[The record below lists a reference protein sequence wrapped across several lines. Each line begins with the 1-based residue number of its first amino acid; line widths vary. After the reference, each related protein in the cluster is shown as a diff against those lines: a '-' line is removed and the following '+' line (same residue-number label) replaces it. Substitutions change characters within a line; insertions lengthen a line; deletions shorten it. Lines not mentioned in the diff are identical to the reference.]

1 MPPHRTWLA
10 ALAAIPIALA
20 MVPAAGA
27 VVYCVNDT
35 ACAAAGGSAQA
46 SITNAFTAAKN
57 HPGPD
62 RVQIGAGT
70 YTAGS
75 ADGFEYG
82 APEASNSVEVVGAG
96 MTQTHIVP
104 ASGGDDGYTTL
115 KISGSVLSSVQDLE
129 VAARALSGVT
139 SFNTA
144 LDVAGTA
151 RHVSV
156 TVSLHQTGVA
166 LAAGSSLL
174 DSQVTSTSFDFTSP
188 GVFARGPGGLVERSA
203 VASGDLAIQAGTG
216 GSVLVTHSRV
226 SGGAA
231 VRGDGGSAVVENSIL
246 TYKPGAPSF
255 TGIFASSNGTATAR
269 HVTIDGTGAPA
280 GASRGAEAFA
290 SGVNVDSE
298 VLIESS
304 VLMGVETSLERINGS
319 NGTTNITAR
328 YSNYNPA
335 TNKASGGGSG
345 AISQGPGNI
354 NVDPGYTDRAAGDYR
369 LRADSQMI
377 DAADPNGTLNED
389 FRLTPRPADG
399 NGDGTATRDIGA
411 FEFVS
416 APPLAVITGPDTADA
431 GTPATFSGSSSSDPD
446 PGDAL
451 TYSWT
456 AAGGGLAKLLRAAA
470 VSATGPD
477 LTQAFPTPGTASV
490 VLTVTDRAGLT
501 ASATK
506 AVTVLDKT
514 PPVVSKLKTK
524 NKAFALG
531 AKPTPLTV
539 AALKRGTAFSF
550 TLSEPATVSI
560 EIQSKRAGRVV
571 NGKCKA
577 GAKTGKKCSIYKRK
591 GTLTR
596 GGKLG
601 KNSVAFSGRLA
612 SKALA
617 PGAYRAVVTA
627 KDAAGNVSAKRTVSF
642 TVLPG

>member
-1 MPPHRTWLA
+1 VPPRRTCLA

-20 MVPAAGA
+20 LAPPAGA
-27 VVYCVNDT
+27 ITYCVNDT
-35 ACAAAGGSAQA
+35 RCTAAGGAPQST
-46 SITNAFTAAKN
+46 IPLAFTAAKN
-57 HPGPD
+57 HPGLD
-62 RVQIGAGT
+62 RVEIGAGT
-70 YTAGS
+70 YDAGAS
-75 ADGFEYG
+75 GFAYDAAET
-82 APEASNSVEVVGAG
+82 SNSVEVVGAG

-104 ASGGDDGYTTL
+104 PAGGGSSYTTL
-115 KISGSVLSSVQDLE
+115 KIASSPLSSVGDLE
-129 VAARALSGVT
+129 VVGRPINGISA
-139 SFNTA
+139 FNTA
-144 LDVAGTA
+144 LSVAGTA
-151 RHVSV
+151 RRVSV
-156 TVSLHQTGVA
+156 SVQLHVTGVDLSGGSA
-166 LAAGSSLL
+166 LV
-174 DSQVTSTSFDFTSP
+174 DSEVTSTSFDSTSA
-188 GVFARGPGGLVERSA
+188 GVYARGPGGLVERSTV
-203 VASGDLAIQAGTG
+203 VAPDLAIEAGSG
-216 GSVLVTHSRV
+216 ASVLVTHSRI
-226 SGGAA
+226 SGGAT
-231 VRGDGGSAVVENSIL
+231 VRAFGGSAVVENSIL
-246 TYKPGAPSF
+246 TYKPGASFF
-255 TGIFASSNGTATAR
+255 TGIAATANGVATAR
-269 HVTIDGTGAPA
+269 HVTIDGTGSPA
-280 GASRGAEAFA
+280 GASRGAEAFS
-290 SGVNVDSE
+290 SGAAVDSE
-298 VLIESS
+298 IFIESS
-304 VLMGVETSLERINGS
+304 ALMGVETSLERINSS

-328 YSNYNPA
+328 YSNYDPA

-345 AISQGPGNI
+345 AISQGPGNV
-354 NVDPGYTDRAAGDYR
+354 NVNPGYIDRAAGDYN
-369 LRADSQMI
+369 LLADSQMI
-377 DAADPNGTLNED
+377 DAADPNGTLTED
-389 FRLTPRPADG
+389 FRLAPRPADG

-416 APPLAVITGPDTADA
+416 APPQAVITGPDTADA
-431 GTPATFSGSSSSDPD
+431 GTPATFSGSSSTDPD

-477 LTQAFPTPGTASV
+477 LTQAFPTPGPASV

-514 PPVVSKLKTK
+514 PPVVSKLKSK

-539 AALKRGTAFSF
+539 AALKRGTAFTF
-550 TLSEPATVSI
+550 TLSEPATVAI
-560 EIQSKRAGRVV
+560 DIQSRRAGRVV

-577 GAKTGKKCSIYKRK
+577 GAKTGKRCSIYKRK

-627 KDAAGNVSAKRTVSF
+627 KDAAGNVSAKRTAAF